1 MLLSVAAAA
10 SDSQYAALSCCF
22 HLSNPIVPR
31 PDPSSLVTFLGSLK
45 KLTALKVDENQLM
58 YLPDSIGG

>member
-1 MLLSVAAAA
+1 MMIICPELHL
-10 SDSQYAALSCCF
+10 SDSLSF
-22 HLSNPIVPR
+22 PII
-31 PDPSSLVTFLGSLK
+31 TGSLK